1 MSHNA
6 RFSEAERQ
14 AGSAHRLGWG
24 EMDQDVTEDRKSGF
38 GELESELGKISGVR
52 NARIVG
58 RDEPSEIHIVSTED
72 RSPKQIV
79 RDVQSLASAGFGLSI
94 DHRIV
99 SVVQLKE
106 AEDVGGSNGGI
117 VVEESPQALT
127 ADRPVVESVVIAN
140 EKDGGWVKV
149 TIGWPNGDTTDA
161 AVASGATREAR
172 ARAGAYATMR
182 ALQEK
187 LESNG
192 IFLDVDQVV
201 LHQLGGSDAVLVR
214 ALVTSEAVTTALLGS
229 ALVQDDCATAA
240 VHALLHAI
248 NRKLIL

>member
-1 MSHNA
+1 MDHEM
-6 RFSEAERQ
+6 SEAKQ
-14 AGSAHRLGWG
+14 
-24 EMDQDVTEDRKSGF
+24 TEL
-38 GELESELGKISGVR
+38 GELEVELGRISGVR

-58 RDEPSEIHIVSTED
+58 RGEPSEIHIVSGEE

-99 SVVQLKE
+99 SVVQLS
-106 AEDVGGSNGGI
+106 D
-117 VVEESPQALT
+117 VEEVHESHSPDVAESTQVVSSA
-127 ADRPVVESVVIAN
+127 RPVIESVVIAN
-140 EKDGGWVKV
+140 ERDGGWVKV
-149 TIGWPNGDTTDA
+149 TIGWPTGEESDA
-161 AVASGATREAR
+161 AVASGASREAR

-182 ALQEK
+182 ALQDK
-187 LESNG
+187 LETNG
-192 IFLDVDQVV
+192 IYLDVDQVV

-214 ALVTSEAVTTALLGS
+214 ALVTTNDVTSSLLGS

-240 VHALLHAI
+240 VRALLHAI